1 MGIALN
7 LFTEELL
14 KIERH
19 IAEILGLLSLEPDN
33 EAFDREFKELIKQ
46 KRELKVNQY
55 PSHRP
60 IYTEL

>member
-19 IAEILGLLSLEPDN
+19 IAEILGLLSLESGN

-46 KRELKVNQY
+46 KRELK
-55 PSHRP
+55 S
-60 IYTEL
+60 